1 MLSKRA
7 RVMRSREMIKAIE
20 EDGWYLVAVKGSH
33 HQYKHPSKP
42 GRVTIKH
49 PDSDL
54 PKGTINSILKQA
66 GLK

>member
-1 MLSKRA
+1 VLSKKA
-7 RVMRSREMIKAIE
+7 KEMRSREMIRMIE

-33 HQYKHPSKP
+33 HQYKHSSKP

>member
-1 MLSKRA
+1 
-7 RVMRSREMIKAIE
+7 MRSREMIRMIE
-20 EDGWYLVAVKGSH
+20 NDGWYLVAVKGSH
-33 HQYKHPSKP
+33 YQYKHPFKL